1 MIDWTATARQPVWYS
16 AKNNVKGQEIHPE
29 SNMSRGV
36 VSCKSA
42 IQTMGGYIYIYFRY
56 TCIMMHVY
64 MIHVYTYTFERVNFR
79 YTGADIGMISRYD
92 LKCIRVRRAND

>member
-16 AKNNVKGQEIHPE
+16 AKNHVLGQEIHPE

-42 IQTMGGYIYIYFRY
+42 IQTMGGYIYFRY
-56 TCIMMHVY
+56 T
-64 MIHVYTYTFERVNFR
+64 YTCTFERVNFR
-79 YTGADIGMISRYD
+79 YTGADIGMISESRYD
-92 LKCIRVRRAND
+92 LKCIRVRRAMPND